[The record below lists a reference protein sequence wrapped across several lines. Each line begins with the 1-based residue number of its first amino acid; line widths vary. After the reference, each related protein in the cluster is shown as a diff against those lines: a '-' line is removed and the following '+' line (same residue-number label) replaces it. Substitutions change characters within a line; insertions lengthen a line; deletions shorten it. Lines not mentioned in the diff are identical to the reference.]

1 MSEIITEE
9 LKEIINAPDSLKVI
23 ASVSVDGELH
33 AVYKQSLH
41 VNEDGNLEFYEIM
54 ESSQN
59 NKNMGNSIWF
69 ERPVVI
75 NVLSKDRRS
84 FEIKGVVYKAY
95 VAGAY
100 FEEIYTKLTDKGYY
114 DLSTVWV
121 IKPESVQEK
130 SFAKR
135 AEEERKAHPH
145 FRHLDQLLK
154 TDATELI

>member
-1 MSEIITEE
+1 MSEIINEE

-59 NKNMGNSIWF
+59 NKNMVNSIWF

-75 NVLSKDRRS
+75 NVLSKERRS
-84 FEIKGVVYKAY
+84 FEIKGVAYKAY

-100 FEEIYTKLTDKGYY
+100 FEKVYTKLTDKGYY

-121 IKPESVQEK
+121 IKPENVQEK

-145 FRHLDQLLK
+145 FRHLDRLLK
-154 TDATELI
+154 

>member
-1 MSEIITEE
+1 MNDIINEE

-59 NKNMGNSIWF
+59 NKNMVNSIWF

-75 NVLSKDRRS
+75 NVLSNDRRS
-84 FEIKGVVYKAY
+84 FEIKGIAHKAY

-100 FEEIYTKLTDKGYY
+100 FEKVYNNLTDKGYY

-121 IKPESVQEK
+121 IRPETVQEK
-130 SFAKR
+130 TFLKR
-135 AEEERKAHPH
+135 VEEERKAHPH

-154 TDATELI
+154 